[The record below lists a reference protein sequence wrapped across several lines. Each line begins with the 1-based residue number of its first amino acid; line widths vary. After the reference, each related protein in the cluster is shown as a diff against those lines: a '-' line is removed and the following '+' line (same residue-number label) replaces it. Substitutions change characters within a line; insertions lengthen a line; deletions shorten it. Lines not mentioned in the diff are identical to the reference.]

1 MSFPEFLRML
11 GIEIPTLAYLAGLLL
26 FGIVGIA
33 AWRRGRKTGRPTAKW
48 LGLALMLYPYVT
60 PQTWLMYSVG
70 AALSVWLLFAWNA
83 PARG

>member
-11 GIEIPTLAYLAGLLL
+11 GIEIPAPAYLAGLLL

-33 AWRRGRKTGRPTAKW
+33 AWRHGRKTRRPTAKW

-70 AALSVWLLFAWNA
+70 AALSVWLFFAWNA
-83 PARG
+83 PASG